1 MLILKV
7 YYFESTLLILGGKN
21 MVVKQL
27 VGLTMDCKDIHLMAE
42 FYNKLLGWEKLDMES
57 EEYSA
62 LRSSDG
68 WIFSFQRVEGFIKPV
83 WPWAEGKQQQMI
95 HFDFCVDNL
104 EEAVKL
110 ATELGATKSE
120 KQYYDTTVV
129 MFDPEGHPF
138 CLMTETY

>member
-1 MLILKV
+1 
-7 YYFESTLLILGGKN
+7 

-27 VGLTMDCKDIHLMAE
+27 VGLTMDCKDIHLVSV

-57 EEYSA
+57 EDYSA
-62 LRSSDG
+62 LRSPNG
-68 WIFSFQRVEGFIKPV
+68 WILTFQRVDEFVRPV
-83 WPWAEGKQQQMI
+83 WPWAEGQQQQMI

-120 KQYYDTTVV
+120 KQYYDTSVV